1 MGVAV
6 HGRQCRQM
14 DRKRQPEVR
23 SAQFVGRLDHVRGHA
38 VEGGERVA
46 RGEEHVVALAVP
58 DLIAVVGQGWQS
70 ACRCVGLEVGDGGA
84 DGGPGVSA
92 AGQQQYA
99 RLVGDPVQKRVAE
112 QPREVGHR
120 PPVGIV
126 DDQEHTGPGVGA
138 QVLAPGWRVGDAG
151 AAHGRCHGPAGG
163 LRILRELCGQ
173 SALALAARRVQ
184 PLHRQPWTVIAPA
197 TQIGKFLLAPGEV
210 DDRVPRIQHAAGQ
223 VQQPGRVRPGIGA
236 PTLKDVQRHA
246 IAEHVDVRADAA
258 VGKTV
263 DRLHVL
269 LLGGAQRLSPVGG
282 VSRSRWTMTLL
293 PGPCAPT
300 ANPPSRASMRWTHC
314 CRAGGSCCRIAPTRV
329 RSSAAARG

>member
-163 LRILRELCGQ
+163 LESFANC
-173 SALALAARRVQ
+173 AANR
-184 PLHRQPWTVIAPA
+184 
-197 TQIGKFLLAPGEV
+197 
-210 DDRVPRIQHAAGQ
+210 
-223 VQQPGRVRPGIGA
+223 
-236 PTLKDVQRHA
+236 
-246 IAEHVDVRADAA
+246 
-258 VGKTV
+258 
-263 DRLHVL
+263 
-269 LLGGAQRLSPVGG
+269 
-282 VSRSRWTMTLL
+282 LL
-293 PGPCAPT
+293 PWPPGACSHCTASRGP
-300 ANPPSRASMRWTHC
+300 
-314 CRAGGSCCRIAPTRV
+314 
-329 RSSAAARG
+329 